1 MARPVS
7 WFGESWGAPCCDPDE
22 QVETP
27 VGAGCAFC
35 AEPIADGDR
44 GFVGPGD
51 ALPSHLECTLRCV
64 LGSVEHIEGRCS
76 CYGGHD
82 EDDPPGLSRRDAAI
96 LAVAA
101 WERRHG
107 TRLL

>member
-101 WERRHG
+101 YERRHG
-107 TRLL
+107 VRLL